1 VSSKGEAT
9 YEKRGNLYQVARR
22 RELGMDSRNEMCRV
36 NSEER
41 TTGYAN

>member
-1 VSSKGEAT
+1 VEITTKLQGGT
-9 YEKRGNLYQVARR
+9 GV
-22 RELGMDSRNEMCRV
+22 GMDSRNEMCRA